1 MSKPNILLIMIDQHR
16 FDRLSCMGVPVF
28 QTSDTAI
35 CGKLHYVSRE
45 QPSGFDDKPMGDTPY
60 ASYANADKYPQWIQ
74 SSRSQHAPVRLRSA
88 RGRASRLNNEA
99 AFKTDNWR
107 TL

>member
-16 FDRLSCMGVPVF
+16 FDRPSCMGFPVF
-28 QTSDTAI
+28 RTPNMAI
-35 CGKLHYVSRE
+35 CGKLHYVLRE
-45 QPSGFDDKPMGDTPY
+45 QPFGFDYKPVEDTPY
-60 ASYANADKYPQWIQ
+60 SSYANDD
-74 SSRSQHAPVRLRSA
+74 RCSQDR
-88 RGRASRLNNEA
+88 NEA